1 MFEWIKKHKVL
12 LICLSIFVIIIVP
25 VLIHILFKIQP
36 KNSFFSAEW
45 TAGDAL
51 GYYGSVLSFVG
62 TVVLG
67 ALALY
72 QNQIIKDESD
82 RREQLLRFQEHERNM
97 PKFLVK
103 AKGSNGNCANLII
116 SINNVSENNASNV
129 KIYDA
134 KILSPQNEQLWRL
147 SELVTADIIKATDE
161 IDVTLSNPSIQ
172 QDGSIYIIYM
182 QCEDKYNEEHNY
194 EISGVYYAK
203 IPYPNFEIKEI
214 EKQSKVL

>member
-147 SELVTADIIKATDE
+147 SELVTADIIKTTDE

-172 QDGSIYIIYM
+172 QDGYIYYL
-182 QCEDKYNEEHNY
+182 
-194 EISGVYYAK
+194 YA
-203 IPYPNFEIKEI
+203 
-214 EKQSKVL
+214 V